1 MTGTVTK
8 IQTFKNSKT
17 KIQKFKEQNSN
28 LNFFGLPRDTKIA
41 KIWKNKTNRTDLPK
55 IKALCKEYLW
65 ESCFNKSADL
75 RRLINSKD

>member
-17 KIQKFKEQNSN
+17 KIQKFREQNSN

-41 KIWKNKTNRTDLPK
+41 KI
-55 IKALCKEYLW
+55 
-65 ESCFNKSADL
+65 
-75 RRLINSKD
+75 